1 MDEDNEKEE
10 SQKNDES
17 KLDENYFKQHPQL
30 WKKPQKIVADKNDDS
45 LEKLAIL
52 NKDALLNLFSCFD
65 LETLIKLLQI
75 NKTVNKLI
83 KKS

>member
-30 WKKPQKIVADKNDDS
+30 YLNTKIN
-45 LEKLAIL
+45 I
-52 NKDALLNLFSCFD
+52 
-65 LETLIKLLQI
+65 I
-75 NKTVNKLI
+75 
-83 KKS
+83 